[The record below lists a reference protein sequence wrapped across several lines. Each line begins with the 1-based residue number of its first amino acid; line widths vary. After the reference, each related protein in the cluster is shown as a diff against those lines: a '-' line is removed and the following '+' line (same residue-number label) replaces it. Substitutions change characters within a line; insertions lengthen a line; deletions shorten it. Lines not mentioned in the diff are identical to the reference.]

1 MSFNDPQITTT
12 NIKAISSLS
21 GNDLSVFIDMAVVF
35 VEETLGDKGLS
46 NNMLRLIAI
55 NIAAHFGFLK
65 EGQLKAESLG
75 PTSET
80 FNMESGQGLAS
91 TTFGQQAIMLDSS
104 KTLAKLNDPKRNT
117 NKPIFEVF

>member
-1 MSFNDPQITTT
+1 MSFNTPQITTADV
-12 NIKAISSLS
+12 KAISSLA
-21 GNDLSVFIDMAVVF
+21 GNDLSVFIGMSVAF
-35 VEETLGDKGLS
+35 VDEVLGDKGLS

-65 EGQLKAESLG
+65 EGQVKSETLG

-117 NKPIFEVF
+117 NKPVFKVF